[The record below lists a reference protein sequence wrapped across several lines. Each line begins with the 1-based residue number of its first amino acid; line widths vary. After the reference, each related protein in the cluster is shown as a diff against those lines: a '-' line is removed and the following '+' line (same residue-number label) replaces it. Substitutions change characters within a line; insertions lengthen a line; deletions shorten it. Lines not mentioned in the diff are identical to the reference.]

1 MEISI
6 YNTLMYPIPMCRHLL
21 SLPPAPHTGSLAS
34 ALSICFHP
42 HRKLNLYRLRLS
54 IFTASRIPKVWNTC
68 TRSTKSTTDTIIIS
82 VSQR

>member
-34 ALSICFHP
+34 ALSIYFVHLFSP
-42 HRKLNLYRLRLS
+42 SQEAQPLPSAPVYLHRKSHTQSLEHLHQKY
-54 IFTASRIPKVWNTC
+54 
-68 TRSTKSTTDTIIIS
+68 
-82 VSQR
+82 QEHY